1 MGPIFLRIV
10 YYREGGTETHYF
22 NYVKVL
28 FKNKFLMKCWSREK
42 VTSKCCLR
50 NSCLHQQNLLLA
62 VPAEFAACKTDDS
75 DQALG
80 NKALPAFDTAA
91 TYQVIVSNL

>member
-1 MGPIFLRIV
+1 
-10 YYREGGTETHYF
+10 
-22 NYVKVL
+22 
-28 FKNKFLMKCWSREK
+28 MKCWSREK